1 MNLSAIGIAAR
12 ISLAALIFG
21 AGWTVNG
28 WRLGQQIEHT
38 HAEQA
43 QAELSAALDAGIRT
57 AELTKQ
63 VEDARNDAVKREQ
76 DLRRSVAGARAA
88 ADGLR
93 GELAAIRQ
101 SLPDLADDAVRQ
113 RADTLAE
120 ILGQCTARY
129 AELGEK
135 ADRHA
140 SDVKTLSD
148 SWPK

>member
-1 MNLSAIGIAAR
+1 MPWRILILFAGAAIAFGSGWIA
-12 ISLAALIFG
+12 
-21 AGWTVNG
+21 NG
-28 WRLGQQIEHT
+28 WRLGQQIERM

-43 QAELSAALDAGIRT
+43 RAELSAALDGGIRT

-63 VEDARNDAVKREQ
+63 VEDARNDAIKREQ
-76 DLRRSVAGARAA
+76 DLRRSAAGSRAA

-93 GELAAIRQ
+93 DELAELRR
-101 SLPDLADDAVRQ
+101 SLPSLAADACRQ

-129 AELGEK
+129 SELGEK

-140 SDVKTLSD
+140 SDAKTLMD
-148 SWPK
+148 AWPK